1 METLD
6 KIRSQV
12 GDLHLRLE
20 EHILL
25 EAEGA
30 HACNICRHV
39 LSIRITNGYIDGTHA
54 TELLEDALEDTLARL
69 HLLLVLDV
77 TRTEPT
83 YGQVGHVYCIR
94 PFARLH
100 LIHVAGIAEI
110 RVPIMTRGKL
120 ILCLRATYT
129 EGGIT
134 ESG

>member
-1 METLD
+1 MS
-6 KIRSQV
+6 SQ
-12 GDLHLRLE
+12 GDLHLRFE

-30 HACNICRHV
+30 HACNICRHM
-39 LSIRITNGYIDGTHA
+39 LAIRITNRYIDGTHTA
-54 TELLEDALEDTLARL
+54 ELLEDALEDTLARL

-100 LIHVAGIAEI
+100 LIHVAGIAEV

-120 ILCLRATYT
+120 ILCLCATNT

-134 ESG
+134 EPGQTQ